1 MVNLNSILNS
11 TILYTYLPTH
21 LPTYLPNAHI
31 CSMSFAAHTHTRRHI
46 ITSHQIDDRAKISLN
61 QLNPCKNS
69 RKREIPAEKKQTTF
83 FGWENSLKNRKITIL
98 NFSNLFNHNKI
109 DNAFIIYCILLCVE
123 RVCIN
128 DVHKCDHSVL

>member
-11 TILYTYLPTH
+11 TILYTYV
-21 LPTYLPNAHI
+21 PTYLTHI
-31 CSMSFAAHTHTRRHI
+31 HAHTHTRRHI

-61 QLNPCKNS
+61 QLNPCKNP
-69 RKREIPAEKKQTTF
+69 RKREIPTEKKQQTTF